1 MSSGKEFQT
10 VGPATANADVHRYR
24 ASAVEQRLHDYWQNV
39 AVDDRQRRILMCSG
53 PSGTEELERRLPAAT
68 SHTQAPT
75 AIADAC
81 HLII

>member
-24 ASAVEQRLHDYWQNV
+24 AGAVEQRLHDYWQNV

-53 PSGTEELERRLPAAT
+53 PSGTEELCCVGIGT
-68 SHTQAPT
+68 
-75 AIADAC
+75 
-81 HLII
+81 